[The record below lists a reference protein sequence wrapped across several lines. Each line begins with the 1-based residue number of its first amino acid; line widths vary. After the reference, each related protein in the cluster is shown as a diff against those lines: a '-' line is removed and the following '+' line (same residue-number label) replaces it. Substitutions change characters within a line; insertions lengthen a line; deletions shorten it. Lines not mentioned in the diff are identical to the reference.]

1 MNCRSSEITSF
12 LVSLHLC
19 VRHYQDD
26 VCIFNVFLVL
36 PVSQDVFD
44 AEPSL
49 SFQIL
54 GSLRTIVAY
63 SVTSSCEIL
72 ELRCH

>member
-1 MNCRSSEITSF
+1 VNSRSFEITSF

-19 VRHYQDD
+19 VRHCQDV

-49 SFQIL
+49 NFQIL
-54 GSLRTIVAY
+54 GSVGTSVAY
-63 SVTSSCEIL
+63 SVT
-72 ELRCH
+72 